1 MMRSEMKK
9 ARKPVD
15 LKSEKAASI
24 TKSVSMPKELWPQVE
39 ARVNSDPELDFS
51 KYVRRLIR
59 RDVESAA

>member
-1 MMRSEMKK
+1 MRSEMKK
-9 ARKPVD
+9 ARKPVE
-15 LKSEKAASI
+15 LKSEKVI
-24 TKSVSMPKELWPQVE
+24 TKSVSMPKDLWPQVE